1 MPSLHLKCKL
11 VLHLL
16 TLLNS
21 AADLAVA
28 RSAGEHAVVLM
39 THVLQL
45 TGSQASS
52 DTATIHQVLSGE
64 C

>member
-1 MPSLHLKCKL
+1 MPSLYLKCKL
-11 VLHLL
+11 ALCLL

-28 RSAGEHAVVLM
+28 KSEGEDAVALM
-39 THVLQL
+39 TYFLQL

-52 DTATIHQVLSGE
+52 DTATIHQVLSGD